1 MLTVNVICIGKL
13 KEKYLQMACSEYQ
26 KRLGIFCKL
35 NIIELPEYKLPSDP
49 SQSQIDK
56 GILEEGKEILQKIR
70 PGSSYQIP
78 LCIEGKLF
86 SSEQLAHKLM
96 ELSVTGKSEVNF
108 IIGGSYGLSK
118 EVKQKADCKLSMS
131 PMTFPHQLARVMLLE
146 QIYRAFQINQN
157 GKYHK

>member
-13 KEKYLQMACSEYQ
+13 KEKYLQMACEEYG
-26 KRLGIFCKL
+26 KRLKGFCKL
-35 NIIELPEYKLPSDP
+35 NIIELPEYKLPSEP

-56 GILEEGKEILQKIR
+56 GILEEGKEILNKLR
-70 PGSSYQIP
+70 TGSSYQIP
-78 LCIEGKLF
+78 LCIEGKLY
-86 SSEQLAHKLM
+86 SSEQLAEQLSHIALM
-96 ELSVTGKSEVNF
+96 GKSEVNF
-108 IIGGSYGLSK
+108 IIGGSFGLSP

-131 PMTFPHQLARVMLLE
+131 PMTFPHQLARVMILE